1 MRLKFILIAA
11 LIMMIPQTEALAQK
25 NKFSGTGIVAHRGFW
40 NCEEAGYAK
49 NSIAALKCAQE
60 AGFWGSE
67 FDVNMT
73 SDSVLLVFHDGKVEG
88 KKIEKHPYE
97 DFKYYRLKN
106 GEPIPTLDQY
116 LEQGKKHPETMLV
129 FELKKHSCHEVEKTF
144 VNMSVAALAGH
155 GLLDPSRVMFISFS
169 KYICEYISSLL
180 SEDFMVQ
187 YLGGEFKPLKVKK
200 DGINGIDY
208 NYKILK
214 INKRWVANARSK
226 GMSTN
231 SWTVNKK
238 KDMEAILKM
247 KIDMLTTDQPLEAR
261 ELMKTMKI
269 KEL

>member
-1 MRLKFILIAA
+1 MKKVLYSVMLAVVGSFTVMCTSAQEKEIA
-11 LIMMIPQTEALAQK
+11 
-25 NKFSGTGIVAHRGFW
+25 IVAHRGYW
-40 NCEEAGYAK
+40 NCVAADSAK
-49 NSIAALKCAQE
+49 NSIAALKQAQE
-60 AGFWGSE
+60 IGVWGSE
-67 FDVNMT
+67 FDVNM
-73 SDSVLLVFHDGKVEG
+73 SQDGELLVFHDNSVDGKR
-88 KKIEKHPYE
+88 IEKHPAS
-97 DFKYYRLKN
+97 DFDYFRLKN
-106 GEPIPTLDQY
+106 GESIPRLGQY
-116 LEQGKKHPETMLV
+116 LEQALKHPQTMLV

-144 VNMSVAALAGH
+144 VNLSVAALAGH

-208 NYKILK
+208 SYKILK